1 MAEGRIDFAIHD
13 VFLVLKFVGEIR
25 YTMGGVFGG
34 VSALNAFLHK
44 TLSDNSIHEVILDL
58 TEAESIDSTNLGIM
72 AKVTRYTREHCG
84 HQAVIISTN
93 HDINIL
99 LDSVGFGQVFTIVTE
114 TEVSGSGLKPLPE
127 HHGDQKE
134 FARLVLDAHR
144 ELAALNEQ
152 NRDAFKS
159 VISALE
165 GEVEGSGE

>member
-1 MAEGRIDFAIHD
+1 MGQGRIDYAIHD

-34 VSALNAFLHK
+34 PAALNAFLEK
-44 TLSDNSIHEVILDL
+44 TLSGGQIHEVIIDL
-58 TEAESIDSTNLGIM
+58 TETESIDSTNLGVL
-72 AKVTRYTREHCG
+72 AKVTRYTQEHCG

-93 HDINIL
+93 RDINTL
-99 LDSVGFGQVFTIVTE
+99 LESVGFDQVFTILTE
-114 TEVSGSGLKPLPE
+114 TNVSGSGLQPLPE
-127 HHGDQKE
+127 HHADSRQ
-134 FARLVLDAHR
+134 FARLVLDAHK

-165 GEVEGSGE
+165 GTMEAE